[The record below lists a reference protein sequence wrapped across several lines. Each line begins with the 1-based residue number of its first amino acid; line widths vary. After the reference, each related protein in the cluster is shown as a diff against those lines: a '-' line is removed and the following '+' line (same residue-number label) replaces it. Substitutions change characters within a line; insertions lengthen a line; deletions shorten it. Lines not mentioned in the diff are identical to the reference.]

1 MAFFHIDIFLN
12 GYRKVTVMPQDDEIA
27 AYRQR
32 ILGLVEDCLEVLTP
46 NTALEH
52 VLKSLLSGQQQGVV
66 VPRWKFRQMW
76 RRCEATQ
83 TAWNMMELPKHGG
96 LILIFAHLSELS
108 ERRGSVVAQPISS

>member
-1 MAFFHIDIFLN
+1 ML
-12 GYRKVTVMPQDDEIA
+12 QDDEIA

-66 VPRWKFRQMW
+66 VPRFRQMW
-76 RRCEATQ
+76 TRCGTETG
-83 TAWNMMELPKHGG
+83 T
-96 LILIFAHLSELS
+96 
-108 ERRGSVVAQPISS
+108 